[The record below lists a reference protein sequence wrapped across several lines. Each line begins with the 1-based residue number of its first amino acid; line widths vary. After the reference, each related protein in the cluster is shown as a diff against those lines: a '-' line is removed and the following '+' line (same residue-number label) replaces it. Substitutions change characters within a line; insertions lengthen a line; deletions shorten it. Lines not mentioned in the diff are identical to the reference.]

1 VRAFERESPWPDLT
15 GGLIFDMFERF
26 AQKRRQTQS
35 NASEGKRNKF
45 EDKLAA
51 RLALDPKRRRSGGV
65 PQGSLTIRLNMP
77 VMRKDQVWLD
87 HSH

>member
-1 VRAFERESPWPDLT
+1 MAGFGPDLT

-51 RLALDPKRRRSGGV
+51 RLALDPKRRRSGGM

>member
-1 VRAFERESPWPDLT
+1 MERVL
-15 GGLIFDMFERF
+15 
-26 AQKRRQTQS
+26 
-35 NASEGKRNKF
+35 GKRNKF

-51 RLALDPKRRRSGGV
+51 RLALDPKGRRSGGK